1 MADSPLVVRCMFALA
16 LSAWVGICG
25 CQSVE
30 PIESYTAAT
39 LSQPSATPR
48 GLLESRGGEPND
60 AIMPAAHTQAAAS
73 SSRMGTSGPTEP
85 ALVAEPPEVIA
96 LPDDPIDSD
105 GNGPRFDGQAL
116 TIDRLFEHAIR
127 HHPKLCACKHEIAAA
142 AGRLTQAGL
151 LPNPNLVIDVESP
164 LTENDPTTVSSRLM
178 FSFPLTRKRH
188 WRRQVECSG
197 REEARAKLSEE
208 TEAVFAEIA
217 DASIELLFY
226 QELARKQEE
235 AAQLAKQAAEARRQ
249 RLGASFVDAASAE
262 TAALAAQWI
271 SHDTQERLQAA
282 RDRLARA
289 AAWPADQPIELSGTL
304 CYAQTEP
311 LDLPGMIAAVQ
322 SRRPR
327 LAAAQAAAARSG
339 YAYQLARAEA
349 WPDLEIGPRFQG
361 DTAGPEDRLGGR
373 FAMDVPIFDRNQG
386 RIAEAEAA
394 WRASRDLLADARRN
408 SESDV
413 ATAFHALTAL
423 QRSLD
428 YYSKTVA
435 PTMEKLRSQLA
446 ELEAKKAIESY
457 QAIELRQRLLRMEME
472 HLERLA
478 RYSRLLVRLELWVGR
493 PLTDGP
499 LVL

>member
-1 MADSPLVVRCMFALA
+1 MADSTLVARCVFAWA
-16 LSAWVGICG
+16 LTACIAFCG

-30 PIESYTAAT
+30 PFETYSAAT
-39 LSQPSATPR
+39 LSQPVATSRHNREPIDNARPSAV
-48 GLLESRGGEPND
+48 
-60 AIMPAAHTQAAAS
+60 MPATHTEADGPLRPVGAS
-73 SSRMGTSGPTEP
+73 DPTES
-85 ALVAEPPEVIA
+85 AVVAAPPEELA
-96 LPDDPIDSD
+96 LPDNPIGPAGNMPELD
-105 GNGPRFDGQAL
+105 GRAL

-127 HHPKLCACKHEIAAA
+127 HHPRLCACKHEIAAA

-188 WRRQVECSG
+188 WRKQVECAG
-197 REEARAKLSEE
+197 LEEARAKLSEE
-208 TEAVFAEIA
+208 TEVVFAEIA
-217 DASIELLFY
+217 DASIEVLFY
-226 QELARKQEE
+226 QELVRKQAE
-235 AAQLAKQAAEARRQ
+235 AAQLAQQAAEARRQ
-249 RLGASFVDAASAE
+249 RVGASFVDAASAE
-262 TAALAAQWI
+262 TEALTAQWS
-271 SHDTQERLQAA
+271 SHDIQERLQAA

-289 AAWPADQPIELSGTL
+289 AAWPADQQIELSGVL
-304 CYAQTEP
+304 CYARTEP
-311 LDLPGMIAAVQ
+311 IDLPGMIAAVQ

-327 LAAAQAAAARSG
+327 LSAAVANAARSG
-339 YAYQLARAEA
+339 HAYQLARAEA

-361 DTAGPEDRLGGR
+361 DTDGPEDRLGAR

-394 WRASRDLLADARRN
+394 WKASRDLLADARRN
-408 SESDV
+408 SEADV
-413 ATAFHALTAL
+413 ATAFHALAAL

-428 YYSKTVA
+428 YYSETVA

-446 ELEAKKAIESY
+446 DLEAKKAIEGH
-457 QAIELRQRLLRMEME
+457 QAIELRQRLLRIEMD

-478 RYSRLLVRLELWVGR
+478 RYSRLLVRIELWVGR

>member
-1 MADSPLVVRCMFALA
+1 MAESPFVLRCVTALA
-16 LSAWVGICG
+16 LSACIGICG

-30 PIESYTAAT
+30 PIESSTAAT
-39 LSQPSATPR
+39 LSQAAATPR
-48 GLLESRGGEPND
+48 GLLESRGGPD
-60 AIMPAAHTQAAAS
+60 TAAVVRAAHTQSDAAS
-73 SSRMGTSGPTEP
+73 SPSGASGPTEP
-85 ALVAEPPEVIA
+85 SLGAEPPEVIA
-96 LPDDPIDSD
+96 LPDDPIEPD
-105 GNGPRFDGQAL
+105 GNRPKFDGRAL
-116 TIDRLFEHAIR
+116 SIDRLFEHAIQ
-127 HHPKLCACKHEIAAA
+127 HHPRLCACKHEIAAA

-164 LTENDPTTVSSRLM
+164 LTENDPTTVSSRLI
-178 FSFPLTRKRH
+178 FSVPLTRKRH
-188 WRRQVECSG
+188 WRKQAECSG
-197 REEARAKLSEE
+197 VEEARAKLSEE

-217 DASIELLFY
+217 DASIEVLFY

-262 TAALAAQWI
+262 TAALTAQWV

-289 AAWPADQPIELSGTL
+289 AAWPADQPIELSGAL
-304 CYAQTEP
+304 CYARTEP
-311 LDLPGMIAAVQ
+311 LDLPSMIAAVQ

-327 LAAAQAAAARSG
+327 LAAAQANAARSG
-339 YAYQLARAEA
+339 HAYRLARAEA
-349 WPDLEIGPRFQG
+349 WPDLEIGPRFQA
-361 DTAGPEDRLGGR
+361 DTDGPEDRLGGR

-413 ATAFHALTAL
+413 AAVFHALTAL

-428 YYSKTVA
+428 YYSETVA

-457 QAIELRQRLLRMEME
+457 QAIELRQRFLRMEME

-478 RYSRLLVRLELWVGR
+478 RYSRLLVRLELWIGR
-493 PLTDGP
+493 PLTDEP

>member
-1 MADSPLVVRCMFALA
+1 MADSPFVARCVSALA
-16 LSAWVGICG
+16 LAGWVGLCG
-25 CQSVE
+25 CQAVG
-30 PIESYTAAT
+30 PIESDWSSPNSRLPEAQQGVLDRRQTDGSNAATPVAHTEAESPPGAARPPTAAT
-39 LSQPSATPR
+39 
-48 GLLESRGGEPND
+48 
-60 AIMPAAHTQAAAS
+60 
-73 SSRMGTSGPTEP
+73 
-85 ALVAEPPEVIA
+85 VAEPPEVIA
-96 LPDDPIDSD
+96 LPDSPAELA
-105 GNGPRFDGQAL
+105 GPRPEVAGQSL
-116 TIDRLFEHAIR
+116 TIDQLFEHAIR
-127 HHPKLCACKHEIAAA
+127 YHPRLCACKHEIAAA

-188 WRRQVECSG
+188 WRRQLECSG
-197 REEARAKLSEE
+197 LEEARAKLSEE
-208 TEAVFAEIA
+208 TEIVFAEIA

-226 QELARKQEE
+226 QELARKQAE

-249 RLGASFVDAASAE
+249 RAGASFVDAAAAE
-262 TAALAAQWI
+262 TAAISAQWG
-271 SHDTQERLQAA
+271 SHDTAERLQAA

-289 AAWPADQPIELSGTL
+289 AAWPADQPLQLGGTL
-304 CYAQTEP
+304 CFARTEP
-311 LDLPGMIAAVQ
+311 LDLSGVLAAVQ

-327 LAAAQAAAARSG
+327 LAAAQANVARSG
-339 YAYQLARAEA
+339 HAYQLARAEA

-361 DTAGPEDRLGGR
+361 DTDGPEDRLGGR

-408 SESDV
+408 SAADV
-413 ATAFHALTAL
+413 AAAFHAIAAL
-423 QRSLD
+423 QQSLD
-428 YYSKTVA
+428 YFSETVA

-446 ELEAKKAIESY
+446 DLEAKKAIEGY
-457 QAIELRQRLLRMEME
+457 QALDLRQRLLRMEME

>member
-1 MADSPLVVRCMFALA
+1 MADSPFLARCVSALA
-16 LSAWVGICG
+16 LAGWVGLCG
-25 CQSVE
+25 CQSIE
-30 PIESYTAAT
+30 PLENYSAAT
-39 LSQPSATPR
+39 LSQPAEAPR
-48 GLLESRGGEPND
+48 RLLEPTRNEQ
-60 AIMPAAHTQAAAS
+60 PAAVLPAGHTEADGPSRSVGTSRPTEAPVVAAS
-73 SSRMGTSGPTEP
+73 
-85 ALVAEPPEVIA
+85 PEVLA
-96 LPDDPIDSD
+96 LPENPIESD
-105 GNGPRFDGQAL
+105 GNRPELDGRTL

-127 HHPKLCACKHEIAAA
+127 HHPRLSACKHEIAAA

-188 WRRQVECSG
+188 WRKQVECSG
-197 REEARAKLSEE
+197 LEEARAKLSEE
-208 TEAVFAEIA
+208 TEVVFAEIA
-217 DASIELLFY
+217 DASIEVLFY
-226 QELARKQEE
+226 QELVRKQAE

-249 RLGASFVDAASAE
+249 RAGASFVDAASAE
-262 TAALAAQWI
+262 AAALTAQCDG
-271 SHDTQERLQAA
+271 HDTHERLQAA

-289 AAWPADQPIELSGTL
+289 AAWPADQQIELSGGL
-304 CYAQTEP
+304 CYARTEP
-311 LDLPGMIAAVQ
+311 LDLPSVFAAVQ

-327 LAAAQAAAARSG
+327 LAAAQANAARSG
-339 YAYQLARAEA
+339 RAYQLARAEA

-361 DTAGPEDRLGGR
+361 DTDGPEDRLGGR

-408 SESDV
+408 SDADV
-413 ATAFHALTAL
+413 ATAFHALAAL
-423 QRSLD
+423 QQSLD
-428 YYSKTVA
+428 YFSETVA
-435 PTMEKLRSQLA
+435 PTMEKLRAQLA
-446 ELEAKKAIESY
+446 ELEAKKAVEGH
-457 QAIELRQRLLRMEME
+457 QALELRQRLLRMEME

>member
-1 MADSPLVVRCMFALA
+1 MADSPLVVRCLFALA
-16 LSAWVGICG
+16 LSACVGILG

-30 PIESYTAAT
+30 PLENYSAAT
-39 LSQPSATPR
+39 LSPPTATPR
-48 GLLESRGGEPND
+48 LSHDSARTEHS
-60 AIMPAAHTQAAAS
+60 AAVVPATHTQADDS
-73 SSRMGTSGPTEP
+73 SSPIGVSKPTEP
-85 ALVAEPPEVIA
+85 PIVAEPPEVIA
-96 LPDDPIDSD
+96 LPDRPI
-105 GNGPRFDGQAL
+105 GPDDRGIDFDGQAL

-127 HHPKLCACKHEIAAA
+127 HHPRLCACKHEIAAA

-151 LPNPNLVIDVESP
+151 LPNPDLVIDVESP

-188 WRRQVECSG
+188 WRKQVECSG
-197 REEARAKLSEE
+197 LEEARAKLNEE
-208 TEAVFAEIA
+208 TEVVFAEIA
-217 DASIELLFY
+217 DASIEVLFY

-235 AAQLAKQAAEARRQ
+235 AANLAKQAAEARRQ
-249 RLGASFVDAASAE
+249 RLVASFVDAASAE
-262 TAALAAQWI
+262 TAALTAQWG

-289 AAWPADQPIELSGTL
+289 AAWPADQPIELSGAL
-304 CYAQTEP
+304 CYARTEP
-311 LDLPGMIAAVQ
+311 LDLPSVIATVQ

-327 LAAAQAAAARSG
+327 LAAAQANAARSG
-339 YAYQLARAEA
+339 HAYQLARAEA

-361 DTAGPEDRLGGR
+361 DTDGPEDRLGGR

-408 SESDV
+408 SEADV

-423 QRSLD
+423 QRSLV
-428 YYSKTVA
+428 YYSETVA

-446 ELEAKKAIESY
+446 EMEAKKAVEGY

>member
-1 MADSPLVVRCMFALA
+1 MGRSPFVVRCLFALA
-16 LSAWVGICG
+16 LSACVGIGG

-30 PIESYTAAT
+30 PIESYTSATLAQPAAT
-39 LSQPSATPR
+39 SH
-48 GLLESRGGEPND
+48 GLLDRTGNRQT
-60 AIMPAAHTQAAAS
+60 AAVVPAGYTETDGPSSPTSAA
-73 SSRMGTSGPTEP
+73 GPTERE
-85 ALVAEPPEVIA
+85 LVAEPPEEIA
-96 LPDDPIDSD
+96 TPDRPIESSA
-105 GNGPRFDGQAL
+105 NGPEFEGHAL

-127 HHPKLCACKHEIAAA
+127 HHPRLCACKHEIAAA

-151 LPNPNLVIDVESP
+151 LPNPNLVVDVESP

-188 WRRQVECSG
+188 WRKQVEYSG
-197 REEARAKLSEE
+197 LEEARARLSEE
-208 TEAVFAEIA
+208 TEVVFAEIA
-217 DASIELLFY
+217 DASIEVLFY

-235 AAQLAKQAAEARRQ
+235 AAHLAKQAAEARRQ

-262 TAALAAQWI
+262 TAALTAQWG

-289 AAWPADQPIELSGTL
+289 AAWPADQPFELNGNL
-304 CYAQTEP
+304 CYARTEP
-311 LDLPGMIAAVQ
+311 LDLAGIIAAVQ

-327 LAAAQAAAARSG
+327 LAAAQANAARRG
-339 YAYQLARAEA
+339 HDYQLARAEA

-361 DTAGPEDRLGGR
+361 DTDGPEDRLGGR
-373 FAMDVPIFDRNQG
+373 FAMDIPLFNRNQG

-408 SESDV
+408 SEADV
-413 ATAFHALTAL
+413 ATAFHALAAL
-423 QRSLD
+423 QRSLE
-428 YYSKTVA
+428 YYSEMVA
-435 PTMEKLRSQLA
+435 PTMEKLRSQLT
-446 ELEAKKAIESY
+446 EMEAKKAVEGY
-457 QAIELRQRLLRMEME
+457 QAIDLRQRLLRMEME